1 MIASLPMY
9 DFPYIRPATDA
20 FLRTLAEELGI
31 DTKLQRRDDF
41 RSVWTEPDLL
51 FSQTCGYPLTHE
63 LRGRVRYVAT
73 PHYEADGCE
82 GATYRSLVF
91 ARAPVSLGELSGKI
105 AAVNTPDSMS
115 GMLALKAVV
124 APLAKSAKFFERTE
138 WTGSH
143 LASLKALQVGT
154 ADVCAIDCVTV
165 AHVRHS
171 MPELLH
177 GLFEVARGPIVPG
190 LPYICA
196 GNTDVARAAL
206 QRLFDREDTNMAR
219 EAMLL
224 AGFSVL
230 PDGAYDVITDLEARV
245 GWIEL

>member
-9 DFPYIRPATDA
+9 DFPYIRQETDA
-20 FLRTLAEELGI
+20 FWQGLAEELGVETGL
-31 DTKLQRRDDF
+31 DRTGNF
-41 RSVWTEPDLL
+41 RSVWTNDGLA

-63 LRGRVRYVAT
+63 LRGKVSYVAT
-73 PHYEADGCE
+73 PHYTADGCDK
-82 GATYRSLVF
+82 ATYSSLIF
-91 ARAPVSLGELSGKI
+91 AKEPVSLEELRGKI

-124 APLAKSAKFFERTE
+124 APLAKSAKFFAATQ

-143 LASLKALQVGT
+143 LVSLNALQIGN

-165 AHVRHS
+165 AHVRRS
-171 MPELLH
+171 TPELLT
-177 GLFEVARGPIVPG
+177 GLYEIARGPAVPG

-196 GNTDVARAAL
+196 GDPGDARLAL
-206 QRLFDREDTNMAR
+206 QRLFDRQNTSTMRD
-219 EAMLL
+219 AMLL

-230 PDGAYDVITDLEARV
+230 PDSAYDIIHDIEARA
-245 GWIEL
+245 GWIDL